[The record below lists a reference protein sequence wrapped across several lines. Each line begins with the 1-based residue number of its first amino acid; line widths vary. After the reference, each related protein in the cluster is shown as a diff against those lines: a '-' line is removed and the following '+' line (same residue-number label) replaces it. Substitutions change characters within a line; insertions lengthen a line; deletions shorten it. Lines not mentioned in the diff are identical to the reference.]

1 MSNDELDRYMFS
13 LEGYLR
19 KVDSLRHLPRRTLCN
34 SLLPNFGHI
43 GSIFLANYTCPQA
56 LRGLQIIIKLIF
68 YAKESNTVE
77 EADCPSLHDFINQL
91 QDHIISGK
99 ISPLSD
105 FETQKLTYLLPKY
118 RNTQVLT
125 LIKDCL
131 KNPVS
136 VNIDDCIQRSSLVE
150 DCGKLNLLFFPIIL
164 TFCDILSQTNG
175 HWFIGKIIG
184 SFKRIV
190 ISRVNGNVIKLF
202 PSHLHP
208 FLPHLE
214 LLDQQLSP
222 QATSSS
228 LIPNQAADKLCRNL
242 DKSQSLGICKWY
254 EIVALLI
261 LYPVVADFLVT
272 NRREWIEKLRN

>member
-1 MSNDELDRYMFS
+1 MSTGELDRYIFS

-19 KVDSLRHLPRRTLCN
+19 KVDSLKQLPRSTLCN
-34 SLLPNFGHI
+34 SLLPNFGNF

-56 LRGLQIIIKLIF
+56 SRGLEIIIKLIF
-68 YAKESNTVE
+68 YAKESKAVE
-77 EADCPSLHDFINQL
+77 EADCPSLNDFISQL
-91 QDHIISGK
+91 QDQIICGK
-99 ISPLSD
+99 ILPLSD

-118 RNTQVLT
+118 RNTQVLK

-190 ISRVNGNVIKLF
+190 ITRVNGNIIKLF

-208 FLPHLE
+208 FLSHLE
-214 LLDQQLSP
+214 ILDQQLSP
-222 QATSSS
+222 HTICSSVV
-228 LIPNQAADKLCRNL
+228 PYQAAEKLCRNFN
-242 DKSQSLGICKWY
+242 KSQSLGICKWY

-261 LYPVVADFLVT
+261 LYPMVADFLVSH
-272 NRREWIEKLRN
+272 R